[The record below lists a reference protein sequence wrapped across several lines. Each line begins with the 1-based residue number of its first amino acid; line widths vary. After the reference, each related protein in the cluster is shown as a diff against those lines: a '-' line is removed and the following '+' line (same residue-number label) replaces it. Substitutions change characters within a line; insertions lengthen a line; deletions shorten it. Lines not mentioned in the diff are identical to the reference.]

1 MKVAAIALSL
11 LLLVGCTNGASRAK
25 FSPGIVTNCGS
36 IVFDT
41 SKTEGTYLECLD
53 GSVGGAIENI
63 KGPAVL
69 NVWGSWC
76 ASCREEL
83 KYFRNFKKI
92 IKDKVL
98 LLGVDVEEKNIEAG
112 RRFTVK
118 NGITW
123 PSLYDPD
130 GRTRAIFGM
139 GVPVTWFI
147 TADGKV
153 AYKKI
158 GPIKNELELAT
169 LTSKYLGIKF

>member
-1 MKVAAIALSL
+1 MKTAVIALSL
-11 LLLVGCTNGASRAK
+11 LLLVGCTNGDSLETL
-25 FSPGIVTNCGS
+25 SPGIVTNCGS

-41 SKTEGTYLECLD
+41 SKTRGTYLECLD
-53 GSVGGAIENI
+53 GSAGGAIENI

-83 KYFRNFKKI
+83 KYFRSFQKI

-118 NGITW
+118 NGKTW

-130 GRTRAIFGM
+130 GRTRTTFGM

-158 GPIKNELELAT
+158 GPIKNELELIT

>member
-1 MKVAAIALSL
+1 MKAAAIALSL
-11 LLLVGCTNGASRAK
+11 LLLVGCTNGDSRAE
-25 FSPGIVTNCGS
+25 FSPGIVTNCDS

-41 SKTEGTYLECLD
+41 SKAEGTYLECLD
-53 GSVGGAIENI
+53 GSTGGAIENI
-63 KGPAVL
+63 KGPAVV

-83 KYFRNFKKI
+83 KYFRNFQKI
-92 IKDKVL
+92 IGDKVL
-98 LLGVDVEEKNIEAG
+98 LLGVDVEEKNMEAG

-130 GRTRAIFGM
+130 GRTRTTFGM

-147 TADGKV
+147 TTDGKV

-158 GPIKNELELAT
+158 GPIKNELELIT

>member
-1 MKVAAIALSL
+1 MKAVVIAFSL
-11 LLLVGCTNGASRAK
+11 LLLVGCTNGDSRAK
-25 FSPGIVTNCGS
+25 VSPGIVTNCSS

-41 SKTEGTYLECLD
+41 FKAEGTYLACLD
-53 GSVGGAIENI
+53 GSAGGSIENI
-63 KGPAVL
+63 KGPAVI

-83 KYFRNFKKI
+83 KYFRNFERI

-130 GRTRAIFGM
+130 GRTRSIFGM

-158 GPIKNELELAT
+158 GPIKNELELIT